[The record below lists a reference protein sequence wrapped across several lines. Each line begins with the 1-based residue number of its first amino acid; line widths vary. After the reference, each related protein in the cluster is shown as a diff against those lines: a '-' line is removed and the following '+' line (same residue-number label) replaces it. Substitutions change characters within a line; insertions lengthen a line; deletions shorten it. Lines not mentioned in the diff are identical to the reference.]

1 MDQPFGPCT
10 PRVEAMLDRAGRLT
24 ADEAHAL
31 WDAQVASNADELQF
45 RAALQAVVHTSHH
58 KHRETAMRLAENAG
72 RAAVNVFPGTAFGD
86 AIGGYCGRLAEALVV
101 SDAVDARTLAPLTKP
116 WLDVIGPF
124 GEDGT

>member
-1 MDQPFGPCT
+1 VDQPFGPCT
-10 PRVEAMLDRAGRLT
+10 PRVSPSRDSCSGSYGRPLGGRPELDPIGV
-24 ADEAHAL
+24 AL
-31 WDAQVASNADELQF
+31 E
-45 RAALQAVVHTSHH
+45 
-58 KHRETAMRLAENAG
+58 
-72 RAAVNVFPGTAFGD
+72 PGTAIGD